1 MRGSVGWREMEW
13 EGDREREKEKWRE
26 MEQEEDRKGG
36 DKVRKSCGTGT
47 CSPDSSFLVWCGSLI
62 CVSLNVL
69 FFFFFTDALFENN
82 MKKLI
87 FIYLSISIFLF
98 LIYVSVFLFMKSG
111 N

>member
-1 MRGSVGWREMEW
+1 MRERKEYREERKRDGVRGRVEWREMEW

-62 CVSLNVL
+62 CVSLKCFLLL
-69 FFFFFTDALFENN
+69 FSQMPCLRIT
-82 MKKLI
+82 
-87 FIYLSISIFLF
+87 
-98 LIYVSVFLFMKSG
+98 
-111 N
+111 